1 MTTISA
7 FDFQKAITDGD
18 LVPKKGGTSY
28 RIKAGAAIGQLLEQ
42 ECGQNK
48 IMQQKALK
56 SKKPKTPKKEAKQLS
71 EMKLWLY
78 AIYCNDPEI
87 IIEYEYPFAK
97 ELKRKFRADIAFPN
111 QKLIIEYDG
120 VNSLK
125 SGHTTLVGL
134 SHDRERDI
142 ICQQLGYTVYRYT
155 VLSYQNVISDVET
168 YLKDYLLTLRPNGN
182 IVK

>member
-7 FDFQKAITDGD
+7 SDFQKAISDGD

-42 ECGQNK
+42 EADQIK
-48 IMQQKALK
+48 ITQQKALK
-56 SKKPKTPKKEAKQLS
+56 SKKPRTPKKEAKQLS

-78 AIYCNDPEI
+78 AIYCNDPQVL
-87 IIEYEYPFAK
+87 IEHEYPFAK

-111 QKLIIEYDG
+111 QKLLIEYDG
-120 VNSLK
+120 VNSAK
-125 SGHTTLVGL
+125 SGHTTLVGI

-142 ICQQLGYTVYRYT
+142 IAQQLGWTVYRYT
-155 VLSYQNVISDVET
+155 VLNYQNVISDVES
-168 YLKDYLLTLRPNGN
+168 YLKDYLLTLRPNGEP
-182 IVK
+182 IK